1 MLASAAFLP
10 LTLTVIERWPDRR
23 PVLGVVRGAVRRAEL
38 DSCAVWQSLIGD
50 YDCAAR
56 AELLVGLRRLSLLV
70 GVVAGDH
77 WWNGDGHAHRDR
89 VAGYQRWL
97 EESLAESDG
106 AGFAEAFAGY
116 DEALARAVV
125 CSDVVNADLVNAK
138 PPRGPVGRPART
150 PAVRSGTMA
159 GWARQARALTS
170 RVTSRAAQP
179 ALHRAMS
186 PLRWA
191 TSKRGTS
198 SSRWSRRSRSAG

>member
-1 MLASAAFLP
+1 MLTSAAFLP
-10 LTLTVIERWPDRR
+10 LTLTVIDRWPDRR
-23 PVLGVVRGAVRRAEL
+23 PVLGVVRGAARRVEH
-38 DSCAVWQSLIGD
+38 DGWAVWQSLIGD

-56 AELLVGLRRLSLLV
+56 AELLVSLRRLSLLV
-70 GVVAGDH
+70 GVFAGDD

-89 VAGYQRWL
+89 VTGYQRWL

-106 AGFAEAFAGY
+106 AEFAEAFAGY

-125 CSDVVNADLVNAK
+125 CSDVVNADVMNAK
-138 PPRGPVGRPART
+138 PPRRPVGRAART

-159 GWARQARALTS
+159 GWARQARA
-170 RVTSRAAQP
+170 VTSRAAQP

-191 TSKRGTS
+191 TSKRATS